1 MSISRRHLIRSGSV
15 LGLASITPSIVS
27 GSATN
32 TYKGSADYLSP
43 LPESQILEL
52 ASRAVEAAQSM
63 GADYADA
70 RITRVVSQRFGYPDK
85 SVVSASLSDTETLGF
100 GVRVLK
106 NGYWGFAASPYWDAE
121 EAVLLAKEAVR
132 QASANSLRR
141 TRDIGWT
148 HAPAQ
153 KGRWVSPGID
163 PFSISIEEKLD
174 FVNAWRVDVMDFHDG
189 LHSVELDSSSMRTNR
204 HEWFLVT
211 SDGTSVSQIIY
222 DISGSFALQAAS
234 RMGNGLP
241 VYAKDVHS
249 QQGGW
254 DVILDADIKNQIPA
268 MIDQSLSTAG
278 IGTTPVEIGRYDVV
292 LDAVTTARLLSAT
305 FARTTQLDVALGFEA
320 NSIGTSYLGPDPDDF
335 LGTPV
340 SSQLVNI
347 RGDRNTPRSLATV
360 KWDDEGIEPI
370 PFDIVKDGALV
381 NYQTNRELN
390 PRLREWYSKKQIT
403 TLSNGCASAQSALHF
418 PLITPPNLTL
428 EPSKAS
434 SNIESMI
441 KDVRRGYA
449 IFDHFPRIDFQGK
462 TGIILK
468 GFVPSSYVR
477 EIVDGRLG
485 SFVSGAGF
493 LFNSDEL
500 WKNVDVVG
508 DAISS
513 QEIPYSS
520 RKGEPGQSCSFTV
533 NAVPVKVKDMA
544 VINPSRKA

>member
-1 MSISRRHLIRSGSV
+1 MSISRRRLIKSGSV

-27 GSATN
+27 GSTSN
-32 TYKGSADYLSP
+32 TYGLPGYLSP
-43 LPESQILEL
+43 ISESQILEL
-52 ASRAVEAAQSM
+52 ASRAVEIAQSI

-70 RITRVVSQRFGYPDK
+70 RITRVVSQNFGYHNK
-85 SVVSASLSDTETLGF
+85 SVVSALLSDTEMLGF

-121 EAVLLAKEAVR
+121 EAALLAKEAVL
-132 QASANSLRR
+132 QSSANSLRR
-141 TRDIGWT
+141 TKDIGWMP
-148 HAPAQ
+148 APAQ
-153 KGRWVSPGID
+153 RGRWVSPGID
-163 PFSISIEEKLD
+163 PFSISIEEKND
-174 FVNAWRVDVMDFHDG
+174 FVNAWRTDVMDFHDG
-189 LHSVELDSSSMRTNR
+189 LHSVELESSSMRTNR

-211 SDGTSVSQIIY
+211 SDGTSASQVTY
-222 DISGSFALQAAS
+222 DISGNFTLQAVS

-241 VYAKDVHS
+241 VYAKGVHP

-254 DVILDADIKNQIPA
+254 DLILDADIKNQIPA
-268 MIDQSLSTAG
+268 MIEESLSTAG

-335 LGTPV
+335 LGTSV
-340 SSQLVNI
+340 ASQLINI
-347 RGDRNTPRSLATV
+347 RGDRNAPRSLATV

-370 PFDIVKDGALV
+370 PFDIVRNGALV
-381 NYQTNRELN
+381 DYQTNRELN
-390 PRLREWYSKKQIT
+390 PRLREWHSNTQVTALSK
-403 TLSNGCASAQSALHF
+403 GCASAQSGLHF

-441 KDVRRGYA
+441 RDIRRGYV
-449 IFDHFPRIDFQGK
+449 ILDHYPRTDFQGK
-462 TGIILK
+462 TGLMLK
-468 GFVPSSYVR
+468 GFHPSSYVR

-500 WKNVDVVG
+500 WKNVDAVG
-508 DAISS
+508 DASSS
-513 QEIPYSS
+513 QWVPSNDS
-520 RKGEPGQSCSFTV
+520 KGEPSQSCSFTV
-533 NAVPVKVKDMA
+533 NAVPVKIKDMA
-544 VINPSRKA
+544 VINPSRRA